1 MSALGERGRVMK
13 LSKEEEA
20 KKRLRLCTLVVE
32 ESEEEVLN
40 KEEQAE
46 ADKELPPLR
55 VQQRVVKIGCSML
68 MLVRRIDFQRRG
80 MGRRYVPKRGA
91 MGAPRRWRLNL

>member
-1 MSALGERGRVMK
+1 MT
-13 LSKEEEA
+13 SKEEA
-20 KKRLRLCTLVVE
+20 KKRVRLCTLVVE
-32 ESEEEVLN
+32 ESEEKVLN

-55 VQQRVVKIGCSML
+55 VQQRVVKIGCLML

-80 MGRRYVPKRGA
+80 RGEGTYRRGA
-91 MGAPRRWRLNL
+91 RWVHLAVGD